1 MKEFLIQKNCTIIE
15 ALKRMSKSGE
25 KSLIVVNHNEK
36 LLGILSD
43 GDLRR
48 AILNKKKLTENISK
62 IYNSNSFYLFEN
74 SYDLENVKKKAL
86 KQKIYFIPILNRN
99 KKVTNLLTST
109 DLFSENKNIKTKN
122 KNIPVVIMAGGLG
135 TRLEPFT
142 KVLPKPL
149 IPIDGKP
156 IIDHIMESFK
166 NSGSN
171 TFYIT
176 LNYKSKILKSYF
188 EELNHKYKIFFLE
201 EKKPLGTA
209 GALFLLK
216 NRIAK
221 NFFVTNSDII
231 LNTDYIDLY
240 NFHIES
246 KNDITLVVAAKE
258 YEIPYGSCEISSNG
272 NLLKINEKP
281 KYNFLINSGL
291 YLLNNKILKLL
302 KKNNKI
308 DMNELIELAIEKKF
322 KIKIYP
328 VSDKQWID
336 VGQWVEYKKIVEKF
350 N

>member
-1 MKEFLIQKNCTIIE
+1 MKEFLIQKSCTIIE

-156 IIDHIMESFK
+156 IIDHIIESFK

>member
-1 MKEFLIQKNCTIIE
+1 
-15 ALKRMSKSGE
+15 MSKSGE

-156 IIDHIMESFK
+156 IIDHIIESFK

>member
-1 MKEFLIQKNCTIIE
+1 MKEFLIKKNCTIIE
-15 ALKRMSKSGE
+15 ALKQISKSGE
-25 KSLIVVNHNEK
+25 KSLIVVNSNEK
-36 LLGILSD
+36 FLGILSD

-48 AILNKKKLTENISK
+48 AILNKKKLTESISK
-62 IYNSNSFYLFEN
+62 IYNSNSFYLIEN
-74 SYDLENVKKKAL
+74 NYNLENVKKRAL
-86 KQKIYFIPILNRN
+86 KQKIYFIPIINN
-99 KKVTNLLTST
+99 NEKVINLLTSR
-109 DLFSENKNIKTKN
+109 DLFSEKKN
-122 KNIPVVIMAGGLG
+122 KKIKNQNIPVVIMAGGFG

-166 NSGSN
+166 SSGSN

-201 EKKPLGTA
+201 EKNPLGTA
-209 GALFLLK
+209 GALYLLK
-216 NRIAK
+216 NKISK

-240 NFHIES
+240 NFHSEN

-272 NLLKINEKP
+272 DLLKINEKP
-281 KYNFLINSGL
+281 KFNFLINSGL

-302 KKNNKI
+302 KKNKKT
-308 DMNELIELAIEKKF
+308 DMNELIDLAIKNKF

-328 VSDKQWID
+328 VSEKQWID
-336 VGQWVEYKKIVEKF
+336 VGQWVEYKKIVEKL

>member
-15 ALKRMSKSGE
+15 ALKQISKSGE
-25 KSLIVVNHNEK
+25 KSLIVVNSNEK
-36 LLGILSD
+36 FLGILSD

-48 AILNKKKLTENISK
+48 AILNKKKLTESISK
-62 IYNSNSFYLFEN
+62 IYNSNSFYLIEN
-74 SYDLENVKKKAL
+74 NYNLENVKKRAL
-86 KQKIYFIPILNRN
+86 KQKIYFIPIINNN
-99 KKVTNLLTST
+99 KKVINLLTSR
-109 DLFSENKNIKTKN
+109 DLFSEKKN
-122 KNIPVVIMAGGLG
+122 KKIKNQNIPVVIMAGGFG

-166 NSGSN
+166 SSGTN

-188 EELNHKYKIFFLE
+188 EELNHKYKIFFIE
-201 EKKPLGTA
+201 EKNPLGTA
-209 GALFLLK
+209 GALYLLK
-216 NRIAK
+216 NKISK

-240 NFHIES
+240 NFHSEN

-272 NLLKINEKP
+272 DLLKINEKP
-281 KYNFLINSGL
+281 KFNFLINSGL

-302 KKNNKI
+302 KKNKKT
-308 DMNELIELAIEKKF
+308 DMNELIDLAIKNKF

-328 VSDKQWID
+328 VSEKQWID
-336 VGQWVEYKKIVEKF
+336 VGQWVEYKKIVEKL

>member
-1 MKEFLIQKNCTIIE
+1 MKEFLIQKSCTIIE

-74 SYDLENVKKKAL
+74 SYDLENLKKKAL

-156 IIDHIMESFK
+156 IIDHIIESFK

-201 EKKPLGTA
+201 QKKPLGTA

>member
-1 MKEFLIQKNCTIIE
+1 MKEFLIQKSCTIIE
-15 ALKRMSKSGE
+15 ALKQMSKSGE

-62 IYNSNSFYLFEN
+62 IYNSNSFCLFEN

-109 DLFSENKNIKTKN
+109 DLFSENKSIKTKN
-122 KNIPVVIMAGGLG
+122 KNIPVVIMAGGFG

-209 GALFLLK
+209 GALYLLK
-216 NRIAK
+216 NRISK

-231 LNTDYIDLY
+231 INTDYIDLY

-302 KKNNKI
+302 KKNNKL

>member
-1 MKEFLIQKNCTIIE
+1 MKEFLIQKSCTIIE

-156 IIDHIMESFK
+156 IIDHIIESFK

-188 EELNHKYKIFFLE
+188 EELKHKYKIFFLE

>member
-1 MKEFLIQKNCTIIE
+1 MKEFLIQKSCTIIE

-156 IIDHIMESFK
+156 IINHIMESFK

-188 EELNHKYKIFFLE
+188 EELKHKYKIFFLE

>member
-1 MKEFLIQKNCTIIE
+1 
-15 ALKRMSKSGE
+15 
-25 KSLIVVNHNEK
+25 
-36 LLGILSD
+36 
-43 GDLRR
+43 
-48 AILNKKKLTENISK
+48 
-62 IYNSNSFYLFEN
+62 
-74 SYDLENVKKKAL
+74 
-86 KQKIYFIPILNRN
+86 
-99 KKVTNLLTST
+99 
-109 DLFSENKNIKTKN
+109 
-122 KNIPVVIMAGGLG
+122 MAGGLG

-156 IIDHIMESFK
+156 IINHIMESFK

-188 EELNHKYKIFFLE
+188 EELKHKYKIFFLE

-216 NRIAK
+216 NRIAI

>member
-1 MKEFLIQKNCTIIE
+1 MKEFLIQKSCTIIE

-188 EELNHKYKIFFLE
+188 EELKHKYKIFFLE

>member
-1 MKEFLIQKNCTIIE
+1 MKEFLIQKSCTIIE

-149 IPIDGKP
+149 IPIEGKP